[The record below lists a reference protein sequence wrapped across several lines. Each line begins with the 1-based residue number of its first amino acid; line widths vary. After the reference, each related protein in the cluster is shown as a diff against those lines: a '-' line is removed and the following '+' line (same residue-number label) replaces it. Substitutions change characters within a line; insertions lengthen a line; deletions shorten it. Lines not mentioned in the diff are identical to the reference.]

1 MDAIPRR
8 FAILRCRPHAPQ
20 PYPQAVGK
28 IVLASRLKNRYCGR
42 SDNSKKNRTG
52 NGERETLG
60 SHFQCGLPKTGIGS
74 GAGSSGEWQYP
85 HHQHPR
91 TGPRPKLP
99 EPRMPDVG
107 RNLGPRKERDSPL
120 RFGASNSLKKSTL
133 CCNQQ
138 MNDVSEL
145 HNPNTDS
152 RKHSICLSSLFHP
165 LVAAEGRFKEL
176 FHQFIASLAR
186 ALPASSALAFT
197 ENKELVYGPRV
208 FSKPCHSVR
217 CVTMTQ

>member
-1 MDAIPRR
+1 MRR
-8 FAILRCRPHAPQ
+8 SGRHLRRKPPTAGFNS
-20 PYPQAVGK
+20 QAVGK
-28 IVLASRLKNRYCGR
+28 IVLASSLKNRYCVR

-52 NGERETLG
+52 NGERETLR

-74 GAGSSGEWQYP
+74 GAGASGEWQYP

-107 RNLGPRKERDSPL
+107 RNLGPGKERDSPL
-120 RFGASNSLKKSTL
+120 PFGASNSLKKSTL

-145 HNPNTDS
+145 HIPNTDS
-152 RKHSICLSSLFHP
+152 RKHSICLSSHFHP

-176 FHQFIASLAR
+176 FHQFTASLACV
-186 ALPASSALAFT
+186 LPAHVWVAI
-197 ENKELVYGPRV
+197 
-208 FSKPCHSVR
+208 C
-217 CVTMTQ
+217 